1 MYKNIHFS
9 VPNILGFRSAHPR
22 DTSLTPTMA
31 SRCANESKKLE
42 HTSNMQEGAH
52 GLGLPPPLPIHVG
65 VLTLRISPAPAEAF
79 CMCSQKEKEK
89 AHRGPYKGP
98 SPTSHWCWLCFKKK
112 DIENCS
118 KVWGHSVLKWTPDM
132 RDVASKSRPMGGTK
146 RPQCIIH
153 PPKDSPCKKQKRVE
167 RHDLMSLME
176 EINKE
181 GEEERAAIRKKVQKG
196 RRRENRA
203 RELLAGQ
210 AGVGWRLRMEVKKE
224 MRKLRRL
231 GSTWPENDEDWTDED
246 WRSSMLFDALHLD
259 MAPMK
264 NCCRRWWFSE
274 KVAGLL
280 PAAMSKGD
288 HSDLLIALDLQVDK
302 RKRNRFPDV
311 TLLGRWGLEAWGLEL
326 EAIVSWESWDQKA
339 QVGWNAR
346 PSYC

>member
-1 MYKNIHFS
+1 MCIMYKNIHFS

-52 GLGLPPPLPIHVG
+52 GLGLPPPLPIKVG

-79 CMCSQKEKEK
+79 CMCSQKENEE

-98 SPTSHWCWLCFKKK
+98 PPRSHWCWLCFKKK
-112 DIENCS
+112 DIEKCS
-118 KVWGHSVLKWTPDM
+118 KVWGHSVLKWTPNI
-132 RDVASKSRPMGGTK
+132 RDLASKSRPMGGTK
-146 RPQCIIH
+146 RPQWEIH
-153 PPKDSPCKKQKRVE
+153 PSNDSPCKKQKRVK
-167 RHDLMSLME
+167 RHDLMSLIE
-176 EINKE
+176 EINEE
-181 GEEERAAIRKKVQKG
+181 GEEERAAIRMKVQMG
-196 RRRENRA
+196 RWREDRA
-203 RELLAGQ
+203 RELLARQ
-210 AGVGWRLRMEVKKE
+210 AGVGLRLRMEVRRE
-224 MRKLRRL
+224 MGKLRRL

-246 WRSSMLFDALHLD
+246 RRSSMLFDALHLD

-264 NCCRRWWFSE
+264 NCCRRPPSE

-302 RKRNRFPDV
+302 RKRNLFPDV
-311 TLLGRWGLEAWGLEL
+311 TLLEVGSWGLG
-326 EAIVSWESWDQKA
+326 SW
-339 QVGWNAR
+339 AR
-346 PSYC
+346 S